1 MSCLRRKDTRFS
13 QRIHIN
19 FALGGEPTNEAI
31 ATYYSAQVQRE
42 FPTSH
47 RGGSSGSLS
56 RSPPGAPWCIGS
68 TALAPPSH
76 TGGHMAS
83 HCRQEAPGPSAHC
96 YHLDY
101 QGPVPL
107 GEGRDGVLSLEN

>member
-1 MSCLRRKDTRFS
+1 MLYST
-13 QRIHIN
+13 
-19 FALGGEPTNEAI
+19 A
-31 ATYYSAQVQRE
+31 SAQLQRD
-42 FPTSH
+42 FLTSH

-56 RSPPGAPWCIGS
+56 RSPPGAPWCTGS

-76 TGGHMAS
+76 KGGHTAS
-83 HCRQEAPGPSAHC
+83 HCQEAPGPSAHR

-107 GEGRDGVLSLEN
+107 EEGEGGGERRCVLSLESKDANKYEQEKFPNP